1 MIRKNRKKFR
11 EPRLPKSEE
20 REMVKG
26 KVREVVRNQVT
37 QGFVDSSGE
46 VWTWSG
52 KRNYWKVW
60 QEKDLT

>member
-37 QGFVDSSGE
+37 QGFVDSSGRFGLGVARE
-46 VWTWSG
+46 TTG
-52 KRNYWKVW
+52 KFGRKRI
-60 QEKDLT
+60 